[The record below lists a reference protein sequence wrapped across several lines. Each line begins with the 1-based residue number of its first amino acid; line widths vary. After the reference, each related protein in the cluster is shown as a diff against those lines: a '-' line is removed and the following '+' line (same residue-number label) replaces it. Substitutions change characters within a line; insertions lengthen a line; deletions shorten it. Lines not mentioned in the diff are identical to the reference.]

1 MKKTLLTALA
11 LLMLSAGA
19 WADQGLKKAK
29 ELAAAYMHGNN
40 LPEVVETAVTKRKE
54 VPRGLPLCTFLI
66 VEKAKDSSSYLE
78 MIVCRQFWD
87 TPKGG
92 FYP

>member
-11 LLMLSAGA
+11 LTHAISGVLGPIPS
-19 WADQGLKKAK
+19 DLKKAK

-54 VPRGLPLCTFLI
+54 IPRGHPPLVHF
-66 VEKAKDSSSYLE
+66 
-78 MIVCRQFWD
+78 
-87 TPKGG
+87 
-92 FYP
+92 